1 MMSDDFRR
9 DVRKSNLIELYFNI
23 REQKIICASIIYWK
37 RTGKKSKKNITST
50 IDEVK
55 RKNNL
60 LLAKK
65 HIAKYGFKCN
75 IAKDYIDLQQIN
87 E

>member
-37 RTGKKSKKNITST
+37 RTGKKTKINITST
-50 IDEVK
+50 IDK
-55 RKNNL
+55 I
-60 LLAKK
+60 KK
-65 HIAKYGFKCN
+65 K
-75 IAKDYIDLQQIN
+75 
-87 E
+87 